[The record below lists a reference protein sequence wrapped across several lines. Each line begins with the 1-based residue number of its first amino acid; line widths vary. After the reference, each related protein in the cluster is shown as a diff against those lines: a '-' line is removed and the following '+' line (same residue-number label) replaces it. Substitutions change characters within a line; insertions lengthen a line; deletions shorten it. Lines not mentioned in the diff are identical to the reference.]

1 MMRVIGLTG
10 GIGTGKSTA
19 SEYLRKQGFSIID
32 ADRISREIVEPG
44 TLLLKELEKNFGSGI
59 IKDDGTL
66 DRKALAAIVFSDKE
80 KKSRLDGLMHG
91 HILDE
96 IERKISESQSGEGR
110 GIIVDAPLLFETG
123 LEKKCDQVWLIT
135 ADETL
140 RILRVCERDG
150 MDPEEVRA
158 RIQNQRA
165 DEEKK
170 ERAHRIVDNSG
181 SKEALLA
188 QLAELI
194 EAENL

>member
-123 LEKKCDQVWLIT
+123 LEKKCDQIWLIT
-135 ADETL
+135 ADEKL

-158 RIQNQRA
+158 RIQNQMA

>member
-1 MMRVIGLTG
+1 MMRVVGLTG

-96 IERKISESQSGEGR
+96 IERKISKSQSGEGR

-135 ADETL
+135 ADEKL

-158 RIQNQRA
+158 RIQNQMA

>member
-158 RIQNQRA
+158 RIQNQMA

>member
-32 ADRISREIVEPG
+32 ADRISREIVDPG

-135 ADETL
+135 ADEKL

-158 RIQNQRA
+158 RIQNQMA

>member
-135 ADETL
+135 ADEKL

-158 RIQNQRA
+158 RIQNQMA
-165 DEEKK
+165 DEVKK

>member
-32 ADRISREIVEPG
+32 ADRISREIVGPG

-158 RIQNQRA
+158 RIQNQMA

>member
-66 DRKALAAIVFSDKE
+66 ERKALAAIVFSDKE

-135 ADETL
+135 ADEKL

-158 RIQNQRA
+158 RIQNQMA

>member
-1 MMRVIGLTG
+1 MMRIIGLTG

-135 ADETL
+135 ADEKL

-158 RIQNQRA
+158 RIQNQMA

>member
-135 ADETL
+135 ADEKL
-140 RILRVCERDG
+140 RSLRVCERDG

-158 RIQNQRA
+158 RIQNQMA

>member
-135 ADETL
+135 ADEKL

-158 RIQNQRA
+158 RIQNQMA
-165 DEEKK
+165 DEEKT
-170 ERAHRIVDNSG
+170 ERPHRIVDNSG

>member
-135 ADETL
+135 ADDKL

-158 RIQNQRA
+158 RIQNQMA

>member
-1 MMRVIGLTG
+1 MMRVIGLTD

-135 ADETL
+135 ADEKL

-158 RIQNQRA
+158 RIQNQMA

>member
-1 MMRVIGLTG
+1 MMRVSGLTG

-135 ADETL
+135 ADEKL

-158 RIQNQRA
+158 RIQNQMA

>member
-80 KKSRLDGLMHG
+80 KKSRLDGLMYG

-135 ADETL
+135 ADEKL

-158 RIQNQRA
+158 RIQNQMA

>member
-44 TLLLKELEKNFGSGI
+44 TLLLKELEKSFGSGI

-135 ADETL
+135 ADEKL

-158 RIQNQRA
+158 RIQNQMA

>member
-135 ADETL
+135 ADEKL

-158 RIQNQRA
+158 RIQNQMA

>member
-80 KKSRLDGLMHG
+80 KKSRLDDLMHG

-135 ADETL
+135 ADEKL

-158 RIQNQRA
+158 RIQNQMA

>member
-135 ADETL
+135 ADEKL

-158 RIQNQRA
+158 RIQNQMA
-165 DEEKK
+165 DEEKT

>member
-32 ADRISREIVEPG
+32 ADRISREIVDPG

-96 IERKISESQSGEGR
+96 IE
-110 GIIVDAPLLFETG
+110 
-123 LEKKCDQVWLIT
+123 
-135 ADETL
+135 
-140 RILRVCERDG
+140 
-150 MDPEEVRA
+150 
-158 RIQNQRA
+158 
-165 DEEKK
+165 
-170 ERAHRIVDNSG
+170 
-181 SKEALLA
+181 
-188 QLAELI
+188 
-194 EAENL
+194 

>member
-96 IERKISESQSGEGR
+96 IERKISKSQSGEGR

-135 ADETL
+135 ADEKL

-158 RIQNQRA
+158 RIQNQMA

>member
-44 TLLLKELEKNFGSGI
+44 TLLLKEIEKNFGSGI

-135 ADETL
+135 ADEKL

-158 RIQNQRA
+158 RIQNQMA

>member
-135 ADETL
+135 ADEKL
-140 RILRVCERDG
+140 RFLRVCERDG

-158 RIQNQRA
+158 RIQNQMA

-170 ERAHRIVDNSG
+170 ERAHRIVDKSG

>member
-1 MMRVIGLTG
+1 MMRVVGLTG

-135 ADETL
+135 ADEKL

-158 RIQNQRA
+158 RIQNQMA

>member
-135 ADETL
+135 ADEKL

-158 RIQNQRA
+158 RIQNQMA

-188 QLAELI
+188 QLVELI

>member
-135 ADETL
+135 ADEKL

-158 RIQNQRA
+158 RIQNQMA

-170 ERAHRIVDNSG
+170 ESAHRIVDNSG

>member
-1 MMRVIGLTG
+1 MRVMGLTG

-135 ADETL
+135 ADEKL

-150 MDPEEVRA
+150 MYPEEVRA
-158 RIQNQRA
+158 RIQNQMS

>member
-80 KKSRLDGLMHG
+80 KKSRLDDLMHG

-135 ADETL
+135 ADEKL

-158 RIQNQRA
+158 RIQNQMA

-170 ERAHRIVDNSG
+170 ERSHRIVDNSG

>member
-1 MMRVIGLTG
+1 M
-10 GIGTGKSTA
+10 
-19 SEYLRKQGFSIID
+19 
-32 ADRISREIVEPG
+32 
-44 TLLLKELEKNFGSGI
+44 
-59 IKDDGTL
+59 
-66 DRKALAAIVFSDKE
+66 
-80 KKSRLDGLMHG
+80 
-91 HILDE
+91 
-96 IERKISESQSGEGR
+96 
-110 GIIVDAPLLFETG
+110 DAPLLFETG

-135 ADETL
+135 ADEKL

-158 RIQNQRA
+158 RIQNQMA

>member
-32 ADRISREIVEPG
+32 ADRISREIVETG

-135 ADETL
+135 ADEKL

-158 RIQNQRA
+158 RIQNQMA
-165 DEEKK
+165 DEEKT

>member
-123 LEKKCDQVWLIT
+123 LEKKCNQVWLIT
-135 ADETL
+135 ADEKL

-158 RIQNQRA
+158 RIQNQMA

>member
-96 IERKISESQSGEGR
+96 IERKISESQSEEGR

-135 ADETL
+135 ADEKL

-158 RIQNQRA
+158 RIQNQMA